1 MAFDN
6 SNDKNDLK
14 LVRIDKKDS
23 IGAFVEK
30 CNYNFNQLLMHG
42 GGVPGKDGI
51 DGDRGAVGLS
61 RNPIHVISDQLGLT
75 NIDDVNAYLNDVL
88 SNLEDLKVGDII
100 LWNGGLYIIL
110 DDGDRLKLSD
120 LLFSIKGDK
129 GDSGLTSTLSDFNKY
144 TINDDTYMYFKNDI
158 VDDDKNTLKIV
169 GLSLSD
175 NVNKL
180 SAGTIFEI

>member
-110 DDGDRLKLSD
+110 DDFPEHCQQRIQKR
-120 LLFSIKGDK
+120 
-129 GDSGLTSTLSDFNKY
+129 GDSLDEEFHTLEDLEYYRKSFMLLYN
-144 TINDDTYMYFKNDI
+144 
-158 VDDDKNTLKIV
+158 
-169 GLSLSD
+169 SLQ
-175 NVNKL
+175 
-180 SAGTIFEI
+180 